1 MRGRCRLPVSFAPEP
16 TPLARFTGCPTC
28 KAKAARR
35 AGGALGVRGIARA
48 PRDRVA
54 GSTSHAIQH
63 KKGSRQV
70 PQLPDIAPQQA
81 QRLNAG
87 PRHARGSAFSNHNY
101 NRLYRDNTLTAETR
115 HSGRRDKVAEERE
128 LRRKK
133 ARQEQERAR
142 TEKRLKTLE
151 RRMRDEAKRIA
162 AMERELK
169 ELPKLKKTRQQLA
182 HEWAHMEDSPRT
194 SRSAETGRDEVSSSP
209 RSESAP
215 ARSSPLYRTST
226 VPL

>member
-1 MRGRCRLPVSFAPEP
+1 M
-16 TPLARFTGCPTC
+16 
-28 KAKAARR
+28 
-35 AGGALGVRGIARA
+35 
-48 PRDRVA
+48 
-54 GSTSHAIQH
+54 
-63 KKGSRQV
+63 

-133 ARQEQERAR
+133 ARQEQERR

-209 RSESAP
+209 RSELS
-215 ARSSPLYRTST
+215 LIHI
-226 VPL
+226 